1 LNTTILAEPALVGR
15 QRENRELKQCL
26 DAAVEGKGNTVFISG
41 EAGSGKTRLAKEF
54 LNQAKSEGV
63 KVLSGW
69 CLSNAAVPY
78 FPFLEASNSSVSDKL
93 SSLFTLQGLNTKTWL
108 TQQSRNQNLSP
119 RVWKDQTF
127 AAVTQELLSI
137 STANPLI
144 LFIDDLHWADSAS
157 LSLLHYLSR
166 SILCDRILIIATYRS
181 EEVESNQTHQ
191 LRDTLRLMR
200 REDLFKEI
208 TLSSLNQAE
217 VEEIAENM
225 LGGKVEPEF
234 VRKLTQETKGLP
246 LFVIESIRTLYT
258 HRSFIQ
264 ENHVWHTKVKSCGIP
279 PKVKD
284 VILRRL
290 DFLEPNQR
298 KIMDAASLIGEKFDP
313 ILVAQVLHQDS
324 LEVLQSLNTMVK
336 STFLVYAEENC
347 YKFEH
352 PKIREVIS
360 GEISEPL
367 KRMYH
372 LKIAE
377 NLEKL
382 SKHRLPVNELAYH
395 YAQAGDQRKSI
406 KYSLEAG
413 RDALTRFSNAEALN
427 HFSYVL
433 QIIADDPKYAEER
446 METLEGTG
454 EALFAQSLFREAK
467 ETFEKLSD
475 ISSGQ
480 TKIRALRRAM
490 DSSFFQGDFIHLY
503 ELTKKD
509 EEFININ
516 RLERARILMNRARAA
531 TFLGNVP
538 AGKND
543 FEAALSIF
551 EEECCLSDIARVL
564 LGLGGIS
571 HQSWTLLNG
580 IGNILRSIAL
590 FEELGDDR
598 GLMDAYNRAGQNFY
612 TRILWTE
619 ALDSFEKAIQ
629 IGDRIE
635 DFNRVAEAY
644 ASSAW
649 VYESMGNLH
658 EALSRSVK
666 ALEYST
672 KAQSQWIRGITF
684 SNLTRI
690 YARLGDFENA
700 EKYFGK
706 LKELP
711 PQIIGNIFV
720 NFRGTEI
727 VLHASRNKWQE
738 TNRCIED
745 ILEKPGQTL
754 SPSAEMVMR
763 QLYLMGL
770 KKQERND
777 EAYAQEEKVTKLKEK
792 LKIFQHP
799 VIIPTLLIPKQVR
812 AGEDFVVR
820 LDLINPSAKSAV
832 VLSVEGLI
840 PQNFRV
846 LAVPNYCSAKEDSVM
861 LNAKTVDP
869 FHVLTLK
876 IALQGVKC
884 GVFRFSPQILSLD
897 ERHRTKRYSPRSVL
911 VNVQPKECDVEQ
923 EGIHEVLQL
932 KFGTVIS
939 RQVFDYLMDSFIN
952 DFVKQK
958 IPQPW
963 CGWRTL
969 MDIVKQAK
977 VTKHSIYGAS
987 GGRGRAVA
995 ELERLGLVEARFFQG
1010 ERGRGGRIL
1019 KLRVSTE
1026 NQTVKNQ
1033 IRYLIR

>member
-1 LNTTILAEPALVGR
+1 MVEPTLVGR
-15 QRENRELKQCL
+15 RKEKRELKQCL
-26 DAAVEGKGNTVFISG
+26 DAAIEGKGNTVFISG
-41 EAGSGKTRLAKEF
+41 EAGSGKTRLANEF
-54 LNQAKSEGV
+54 LKQANSAGV
-63 KVLSGW
+63 TVLSGW

-78 FPFLEASNSSVSDKL
+78 FPFLEASNSSVTTNL

-108 TQQSRNQNLSP
+108 TQQGSNQNLSP

-157 LSLLHYLSR
+157 LSLLHYMSR
-166 SILCDRILIIATYRS
+166 SISCDRILILASYRS
-181 EEVESNQTHQ
+181 EEVKTNQTHQ
-191 LRDTLRLMR
+191 LRDTLRLMG

-208 TLSSLNQAE
+208 ILSGLNQAE
-217 VEEIAENM
+217 VGEIAENM
-225 LGGKVEPEF
+225 LGGKVDEEF

-258 HRSFIQ
+258 HESFIQ
-264 ENHVWHTKVKSCGIP
+264 ENYVWHTKVQSFGIP

-298 KIMDAASLIGEKFDP
+298 KILDAASLVGEKFNP
-313 ILVAQVLHQDS
+313 ILVAHVLHQDS

-352 PKIREVIS
+352 AKICEVIS

-367 KRMYH
+367 KRLYH

-382 SKHRLPVNELAYH
+382 SETKLPVNELAYH

-413 RDALTRFSNAEALN
+413 KDALTRFSNVEALN

-433 QIIADDPKYAEER
+433 QVIADDPKCAEER
-446 METLEGTG
+446 TEALEGMG
-454 EALFAQSLFREAK
+454 EALFAQSQFREAK
-467 ETFEKLSD
+467 ETFEKLSNV
-475 ISSGQ
+475 SSGQ

-490 DSSFFQGDFIHLY
+490 DSSFFQGDFMHLY

-509 EEFININ
+509 EDFINID
-516 RLERARILMNRARAA
+516 RLERARILMNRARAVM
-531 TFLGNVP
+531 FLGNFP

-543 FEAALSIF
+543 FEAALRIF

-590 FEELGDDR
+590 FKELGDDR
-598 GLMDAYNRAGQNFY
+598 GLMDAYNRAGQTFY
-612 TRILWTE
+612 TRILGTQ
-619 ALDSFEKAIQ
+619 ALDAFEKAIQ

-649 VYESMGNLH
+649 IFEGKGNLP
-658 EALSRSVK
+658 EALARSLK

-700 EKYFGK
+700 EEYFGK
-706 LKELP
+706 LKELSP
-711 PQIIGNIFV
+711 HIIGNIFV
-720 NFRGTEI
+720 NFRWTEV
-727 VLHASRNKWQE
+727 VLHASRNEWQE
-738 TNRCIED
+738 TNRCLEE
-745 ILEKPGQTL
+745 ILEKSGQTL
-754 SPSAEMVMR
+754 SPAAEMVMR
-763 QLYLMGL
+763 QLFLVGL
-770 KKQERND
+770 KKQERNN
-777 EAYAQEEKVTKLKEK
+777 EVHAQEEKVTKLKEK

-799 VIIPTLLIPKQVR
+799 VIIPTLLIPKQVQ

-820 LDLINPSAKSAV
+820 LDLINPSAKPAV
-832 VLSVEGLI
+832 LLGVEGLI
-840 PQNFRV
+840 PQSFRA
-846 LAVPNYCSAKEDSVM
+846 LAVPNYCSVKEDSVM
-861 LNAKTVDP
+861 LDAKTVDP

-876 IALQGVKC
+876 IALRGVKC

-911 VNVQPKECDVEQ
+911 VNVQPKEGDVEQ
-923 EGIHEVLQL
+923 EGIQEALQL
-932 KFGTVIS
+932 KFGTVTS
-939 RQVFDYLMDSFIN
+939 QQVFDYLMDSFIN

-977 VTKHSIYGAS
+977 VTKHSIYGAV

-1026 NQTVKNQ
+1026 NQSVKNQ
-1033 IRYLIR
+1033 IKYLTR